1 LITAGFTVLLRKI
14 VFSKIVFSKVRLG
27 FDNKYQK
34 TEESD
39 YIEVLYIGKV
49 KFYSKVGAFYLIG
62 EINLLESV

>member
-1 LITAGFTVLLRKI
+1 M
-14 VFSKIVFSKVRLG
+14 FSKIVFSKVRLG

-62 EINLLESV
+62 EINLLEAV